1 MIRAPP
7 VPARA
12 RRVPICVQES
22 YVQAMSRRAPHVP
35 AGVPICA
42 HMYTQ
47 GIHWAPQ
54 AGYHM
59 CTYVQAG
66 AHMCSSVQAVY
77 PPRNVPAG
85 YRHVLICIGKVPAG
99 HRAGFSESFA
109 DTIIIRYHLE
119 MAQVG
124 TIIRS
129 LNIFPTEKVQ
139 LRTAGSRCG
148 RAAVHG
154 SRCKLRHGALSLLL
168 LAPPFHWLLLHG
180 YSNCSSG
187 SSPLRKRSRPGSLC
201 TKR

>member
-1 MIRAPP
+1 MHDSCAPGTRACPAGTHMCSRVICTGNVPP
-7 VPARA
+7 GTARA
-12 RRVPICVQES
+12 RRGT
-22 YVQAMSRRAPHVP
+22 Y
-35 AGVPICA
+35 
-42 HMYTQ
+42 
-47 GIHWAPQ
+47 
-54 AGYHM
+54 M
-59 CTYVQAG
+59 CTYVYARYPLGTTSRVPYVHICTGGCPHVFIRTGSVPAG
-66 AHMCSSVQAVY
+66 H
-77 PPRNVPAG
+77 VPAG

-154 SRCKLRHGALSLLL
+154 SRCKHSGMAPSHCCCLS
-168 LAPPFHWLLLHG
+168 PP
-180 YSNCSSG
+180 STG
-187 SSPLRKRSRPGSLC
+187 SSSTDTATAALDHLH
-201 TKR
+201 

>member
-1 MIRAPP
+1 MCSRVICTGNVPP
-7 VPARA
+7 GTARA
-12 RRVPICVQES
+12 RRGT
-22 YVQAMSRRAPHVP
+22 Y
-35 AGVPICA
+35 
-42 HMYTQ
+42 
-47 GIHWAPQ
+47 
-54 AGYHM
+54 M
-59 CTYVQAG
+59 CTYVYARYPLGTTSRVPYVHICTGGCPHVFIRTGSVPAG
-66 AHMCSSVQAVY
+66 H
-77 PPRNVPAG
+77 VPAG
-85 YRHVLICIGKVPAG
+85 YRLGHVLICIGKVPAG